1 MKEFYSVAIK
11 PNINNEMS
19 FKFSNIFPIPD
30 KIKNTICPSSSA
42 KGVKWMNDDKVA
54 ADRESKISDVLGI
67 EPSITLIPC
76 ENNTPEKCK
85 ALIKEYGTDNWYDW
99 NISNYGTKW
108 DIESMTH
115 EFDIMDDNFTTSFD
129 TAWSPPSTFLGKL
142 QDKFPE
148 LNIRCSFTLEGSD
161 DCGLFETNRYEEDGK
176 EIVSLELEEAQSI
189 IISDDGR
196 DIYMSEDGDFKYCD
210 NDEVCEDWYTE
221 SPFD

>member
-1 MKEFYSVAIK
+1 MPNWSYNNLIISGSPEKMKEFYSVAIK

-108 DIESMTH
+108 DIES
-115 EFDIMDDNFTTSFD
+115 INSFI
-129 TAWSPPSTFLGKL
+129 TKPKEYIAGTKMAFSGLRKP
-142 QDKFPE
+142 QDRADVI
-148 LNIRCSFTLEGSD
+148 LYLE
-161 DCGLFETNRYEEDGK
+161 K
-176 EIVSLELEEAQSI
+176 QV
-189 IISDDGR
+189 
-196 DIYMSEDGDFKYCD
+196 K
-210 NDEVCEDWYTE
+210 
-221 SPFD
+221 